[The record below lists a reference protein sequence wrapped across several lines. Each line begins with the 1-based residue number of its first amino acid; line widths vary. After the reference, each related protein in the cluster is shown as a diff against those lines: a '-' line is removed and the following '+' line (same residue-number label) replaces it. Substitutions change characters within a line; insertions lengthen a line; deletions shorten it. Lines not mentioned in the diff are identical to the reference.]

1 MTARTFTVRIGSLEL
16 AARAAVT
23 GKFRPAVTQAD
34 PDRCHPEESPEID
47 VRELWTRPPAFSDV
61 RRVDMSGLLDD
72 EAILESVHAQI
83 LSQLSEAEREGD
95 PDAYDKW
102 RDRQMERNA

>member
-1 MTARTFTVRIGSLEL
+1 MTLRTFPVTLGSLEL
-16 AARAAVT
+16 TARAEVV

-34 PDRCHPEESPEID
+34 PDDCHPAESPEID

-61 RRVDMSGLLDD
+61 RRVDMLGLLDD
-72 EAILESVHAQI
+72 EDILEAVQAQI
-83 LSQLSEAEREGD
+83 LGQLAEAEREGD

-102 RDRQMERNA
+102 RDSQMERKA

>member
-16 AARAAVT
+16 TARAEVT
-23 GKFRPAVTQAD
+23 GRFRPAVTQAD
-34 PDRCHPEESPEID
+34 PEYCHPEESPEID
-47 VRELWTRPPAFSDV
+47 VRELWTRPPAFSGV
-61 RRVDMSGLLDD
+61 PRVDMLALLDD
-72 EAILESVHAQI
+72 AHIDESVQEQI
-83 LSQLSEAEREGD
+83 LAQLADEQHEGD

>member
-1 MTARTFTVRIGSLEL
+1 MTPRTFTVTIGSLEL

-34 PDRCHPEESPEID
+34 PEYCHPAESPEID
-47 VRELWTRPPAFSDV
+47 VHELWTRPPAFSDV
-61 RRVDMSGLLDD
+61 RRVDMLGLLDD
-72 EAILESVHAQI
+72 EDILEAVHAQI
-83 LSQLSEAEREGD
+83 LGQLAEAEREGD

-102 RDRQMERNA
+102 RDSQMERKA

>member
-1 MTARTFTVRIGSLEL
+1 MTRTFPVTLGSLEL
-16 AARAAVT
+16 AARATVT

-34 PDRCHPEESPEID
+34 PEYCHPAESPEID
-47 VRELWTRPPAFSDV
+47 VRELWTRPPAFFAV
-61 RRVDMSGLLDD
+61 PRVDMLPLLDD
-72 EAILESVHAQI
+72 PHIDESVHAQI
-83 LSQLSEAEREGD
+83 LGQLAEAEREGD

>member
-16 AARAAVT
+16 TARAEVT
-23 GKFRPAVTQAD
+23 GRFRPAVTQAD
-34 PDRCHPEESPEID
+34 PDDCHPDESPEVD
-47 VRELWTRPPAFSDV
+47 VRELWTRPPAFSDTP
-61 RRVDMSGLLDD
+61 RVDMLGLLDD
-72 EAILESVHAQI
+72 PHIDESVQEQI
-83 LSQLSEAEREGD
+83 LAQLAEAEREGD

>member
-1 MTARTFTVRIGSLEL
+1 MTRTFPVTLGSLEL
-16 AARAAVT
+16 TARAEVV

-34 PDRCHPEESPEID
+34 PEYCHPAESPEID

-61 RRVDMSGLLDD
+61 RRVDMLGLLDD
-72 EAILESVHAQI
+72 PHIDESVQEQI
-83 LSQLSEAEREGD
+83 LAQLAEAEREGD